1 MGCGS
6 TFSLLMI
13 AGYWGGRDF
22 VKWQFLCGDELS
34 PIRLCKSSDC
44 IRTVSTE

>member
-1 MGCGS
+1 MGCAA

-13 AGYWGGRDF
+13 TVYWGGRD

-34 PIRLCKSSDC
+34 PVHLCKSSDC